1 VQLRALGELS
11 VSALGLGCVGMADY
25 YGPSDDREALA
36 TIAHALDLGVTL
48 LDTAAAYGPFTNE
61 RLVGRAI
68 AGRRDEVMLATKYGV
83 VRDGP
88 AFRPDGRPGEVAGAC
103 EASLQRLGVD
113 HIDLYYLHRVDPQ
126 VPVEETI
133 GAAAELVF
141 AGKVRALGICEAAPE
156 TIRRAH
162 AVHPLAALQT
172 EYSLW
177 SREPEGELLATTRE
191 LGIGFVAYSPLGR
204 GFLTGAIRDHGDLE
218 PGDARIGTPRF
229 SGVNLERNQALV
241 RALERRAA
249 ECGATPA
256 QLALAWLLGQGPDIV
271 PIPGTRRATHVTEN
285 VAAVNL
291 ALDPGAL
298 RELAAALPPASG
310 PRYSPEKMGSIG
322 A

>member
-1 VQLRALGELS
+1 
-11 VSALGLGCVGMADY
+11 MADY
-25 YGPSDDREALA
+25 YGPSDDREALR
-36 TIAHALDLGVTL
+36 TITRALDLGVTL

-68 AGRRDEVMLATKYGV
+68 AGRRDAVVLATKYGV
-83 VRDGP
+83 VRDGA

-103 EASLQRLGVD
+103 EASLRRLGVD
-113 HIDLYYLHRVDPQ
+113 HIDLYYLHRVDPR

-133 GAAAELVF
+133 GAAAALVT
-141 AGKVRALGICEAAPE
+141 AGKVRALGLCEAGPA

-177 SREPEGELLATTRE
+177 SREPEGGLLATTRA
-191 LGIGFVAYSPLGR
+191 LGIGFVAYAPLGR
-204 GFLTGAIRDHGDLE
+204 GFLTGAIRAPDDLE

-229 SGVNLERNQALV
+229 SGENLARNQALV
-241 RALERRAA
+241 RALERAAA
-249 ECGATPA
+249 EHGATPA

-271 PIPGTRRATHVTEN
+271 PIPGTRRTAHLAEN
-285 VAAVNL
+285 VAAAEL
-291 ALDPGAL
+291 ALDARAL